1 MTAKLQPVL
10 FVESWLLFIYNSY
23 EEAIIM
29 NAQAKVDWIGTPKPY
44 IYKDEV
50 TYDATSIDFSLAGDD
65 NRYKLIVLGHEGNI
79 HYKIVQYGIKP
90 GSQKPFPIDI
100 PFEQAMLP
108 LVEQIVN
115 DPYVQATLK
124 QTRF

>member
-1 MTAKLQPVL
+1 
-10 FVESWLLFIYNSY
+10 
-23 EEAIIM
+23 M
-29 NAQAKVDWIGTPKPY
+29 NVQAKVDWIGTSKPY

-65 NRYKLIVLGHEGNI
+65 NRYKLIVLSFEENT

-100 PFEQAMLP
+100 PFEQNMLP
-108 LVEQIVN
+108 IIEQILH
-115 DPYVQATLK
+115 DPYVQAIVK
-124 QTRF
+124 ETRS